1 MKSGWQGAHTKST
14 KETRALGEKLSF
26 YLESGDILA
35 LTGDLASGKTTF
47 IKGILEGMGYKR
59 SVTSPTFTLI
69 NEYETDVKVIHID
82 FYRENDTKR
91 WEIIGLNEYLYSDN
105 IIILEWGNL
114 VKDLLPDDMI
124 SIFFEHLE
132 LNKRRIFSNY
142 ELFSH

>member
-1 MKSGWQGAHTKST
+1 MNEIIST
-14 KETRALGEKLSF
+14 PQDCINLGSKISNKLKP
-26 YLESGDILA
+26 GDIVSLEGNLGA
-35 LTGDLASGKTTF
+35 GKTTF
-47 IKGILEGMGYKR
+47 VKGILKGLNYKHE
-59 SVTSPTFTLI
+59 VTSPTFTLI
-69 NEYETDVKVIHID
+69 NEYKTDVKVIHID

-91 WEIIGLNEYLYSDN
+91 WEVIGLNEYLYSDN

-124 SIFFEHLE
+124 SIFFEHLK

>member
-1 MKSGWQGAHTKST
+1 MIDIIVKTP
-14 KETRALGEKLSF
+14 EECMDIGEKISPKLKP
-26 YLESGDILA
+26 GDILSLEGELGA
-35 LTGDLASGKTTF
+35 GKTTF
-47 IKGILEGMGYKR
+47 VKGILKGLNYKHD
-59 SVTSPTFTLI
+59 VTSPTFTLI
-69 NEYETDVKVIHID
+69 NEYEADVKVIHID

-91 WEIIGLNEYLYSDN
+91 WEIIGLNEYLYSNN

-142 ELFSH
+142 EFFSH

>member
-1 MKSGWQGAHTKST
+1 M
-14 KETRALGEKLSF
+14 
-26 YLESGDILA
+26 
-35 LTGDLASGKTTF
+35 
-47 IKGILEGMGYKR
+47 
-59 SVTSPTFTLI
+59 TSPTFTLI

-91 WEIIGLNEYLYSDN
+91 WEVIGLDEYLYSDS

-124 SIFFEHLE
+124 SIFFEHIE

>member
-1 MKSGWQGAHTKST
+1 MIDIIVKTP
-14 KETRALGEKLSF
+14 EECMDIGEKISSKLKP
-26 YLESGDILA
+26 GDILSLEGELGA
-35 LTGDLASGKTTF
+35 GKTTF
-47 IKGILEGMGYKR
+47 VKGILKGLNYKYE
-59 SVTSPTFTLI
+59 VTSPTFTLI

-91 WEIIGLNEYLYSDN
+91 WEVIGLDEYLYSDS

-132 LNKRRIFSNY
+132 LNKRKIFSNY

>member
-1 MKSGWQGAHTKST
+1 MIDIIVKTP
-14 KETRALGEKLSF
+14 EECMNIGEKISSKLKP
-26 YLESGDILA
+26 GDILSLEGELGA
-35 LTGDLASGKTTF
+35 GKTTF
-47 IKGILEGMGYKR
+47 VKGILKGLNYKYE
-59 SVTSPTFTLI
+59 VTSPTFTLI

-91 WEIIGLNEYLYSDN
+91 WEVIGLNEYLYSDN

-124 SIFFEHLE
+124 FIFFEHLE

>member
-1 MKSGWQGAHTKST
+1 MIDIIVKTP
-14 KETRALGEKLSF
+14 EECMDIGEKISSKLKP
-26 YLESGDILA
+26 GDILSLEGELGA
-35 LTGDLASGKTTF
+35 GKTTF
-47 IKGILEGMGYKR
+47 VKGILKGLNYKYE
-59 SVTSPTFTLI
+59 VTSPTFTLI

-91 WEIIGLNEYLYSDN
+91 WEVIGLNEYLYSDN

>member
-1 MKSGWQGAHTKST
+1 MIDIIVKTP
-14 KETRALGEKLSF
+14 EECMDIGEKISSKLKP
-26 YLESGDILA
+26 GDILSLEGELGA
-35 LTGDLASGKTTF
+35 GKTTF
-47 IKGILEGMGYKR
+47 VKGILKGLNYKYE
-59 SVTSPTFTLI
+59 VTSPTFTLI

-91 WEIIGLNEYLYSDN
+91 WEVIGLDEYLYSDS

-114 VKDLLPDDMI
+114 VKDLLPDYMI

>member
-1 MKSGWQGAHTKST
+1 MIDIIVKTP
-14 KETRALGEKLSF
+14 EECMDIGEKISSKLKP
-26 YLESGDILA
+26 GDILSLEGELGA
-35 LTGDLASGKTTF
+35 GKTTF
-47 IKGILEGMGYKR
+47 VKGILKGLNYKHD
-59 SVTSPTFTLI
+59 VTSPTFTLI

-91 WEIIGLNEYLYSDN
+91 WEVIGLDEYLYSDS

-114 VKDLLPDDMI
+114 VKDLLPDYMI

>member
-1 MKSGWQGAHTKST
+1 MIDIIAKTP
-14 KETRALGEKLSF
+14 EECMDIGEKISSKLKP
-26 YLESGDILA
+26 GDILSLEGELGA
-35 LTGDLASGKTTF
+35 GKTTF
-47 IKGILEGMGYKR
+47 VKGILKGLNYKYE
-59 SVTSPTFTLI
+59 VTSPTFTLI

-91 WEIIGLNEYLYSDN
+91 WEIIGLNEYLYSDS

-114 VKDLLPDDMI
+114 VKNLLPDDMI